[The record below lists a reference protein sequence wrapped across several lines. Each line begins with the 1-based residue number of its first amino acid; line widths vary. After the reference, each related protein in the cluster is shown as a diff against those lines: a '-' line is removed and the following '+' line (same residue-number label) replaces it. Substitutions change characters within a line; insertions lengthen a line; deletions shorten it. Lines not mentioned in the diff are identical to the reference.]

1 MLLEVEIGEV
11 DDFFAHPLVAG
22 VRLSGPLKV
31 GDQIRISG
39 HTTHLVFDVD
49 SMQINNHSVT
59 EAKAGD
65 SVGIKVPDRVRHRD
79 TVYLI
84 QEEL

>member
-22 VRLSGPLKV
+22 VRLTGPLRI
-31 GDQIRISG
+31 GDKIRISG
-39 HTTHLVFDVD
+39 HTTHLIIDVD
-49 SMQINNHSVT
+49 SMQINNHPVT

-65 SVGIKVPDRVRHRD
+65 SVGIKVPDRVRHKD